1 MLLYILNY
9 NSLNNELTGASMS
22 PKLIVITDLQ
32 HFKLFETKKD
42 PLGRES
48 LELLESVDSSET
60 HKRLSEKVS
69 DQHGNFKGV
78 GASGAG
84 EDHNLVL
91 EWERRRIKEIGEQIS
106 DALKRHAH
114 EFWAL
119 AAPKAINNQIVE
131 LLDNGNKKSLKINLH
146 SDLTKIPNNKLLEHF
161 TNKLKG

>member
-1 MLLYILNY
+1 
-9 NSLNNELTGASMS
+9 MS

-42 PLGRES
+42 PLVRES

-69 DQHGNFKGV
+69 DQQGHFKSAG
-78 GASGAG
+78 GSCAG

-106 DALKRHAH
+106 DALKKHAH

-119 AAPKAINNQIVE
+119 AAPK
-131 LLDNGNKKSLKINLH
+131 
-146 SDLTKIPNNKLLEHF
+146 
-161 TNKLKG
+161 

>member
-1 MLLYILNY
+1 M
-9 NSLNNELTGASMS
+9 A
-22 PKLIVITDLQ
+22 PKLIVIADLQ

-42 PLGRES
+42 PLGRLS
-48 LELLESVDSSET
+48 LELLESVDSAES

-91 EWERRRIKEIGEQIS
+91 ELERRRVKEIGEQIT
-106 DALKRHAH
+106 DALQRHTH
-114 EFWAL
+114 ETWGL

-131 LLDNGNKKSLKINLH
+131 LLSDGNKKSMKKNLH
-146 SDLTKIPNNKLLEHF
+146 SDLTKIPNSKLLEHF
-161 TNKLKG
+161 LK

>member
-1 MLLYILNY
+1 MKLLHILNY
-9 NSLNNELTGASMS
+9 NSLSNELAGVSMS

-48 LELLESVDSSET
+48 LELLESIEDSDT

-91 EWERRRIKEIGEQIS
+91 EWERRRVKEIGEQIT

-114 EFWAL
+114 ETWAL
-119 AAPKAINNQIVE
+119 AAPKAINNKIVE
-131 LLDNGNKKSLKINLH
+131 LLNDANKKSMKKNLH
-146 SDLTKIPNNKLLEHF
+146 SDLTKIPSNKLLEHF
-161 TNKLKG
+161 LK

>member
-1 MLLYILNY
+1 MKLLYILNY
-9 NSLNNELTGASMS
+9 NSLDNGLAGASMS

-32 HFKLFETKKD
+32 HFKLFTIKKD

-48 LELLESVDSSET
+48 LELLESIDSSET
-60 HKRLSEKVS
+60 HKKLSEKVS
-69 DQHGNFKGV
+69 DQQGNFKSAG
-78 GASGAG
+78 GSGAG

-106 DALKRHAH
+106 DALQNHTH
-114 EFWAL
+114 EFWYL

-131 LLDNGNKKSLKINLH
+131 LLVNGNKKSLKINLH

-161 TNKLKG
+161 TK

>member
-1 MLLYILNY
+1 ML
-9 NSLNNELTGASMS
+9 

-48 LELLESVDSSET
+48 LELLESVDSADT

-69 DQHGNFKGV
+69 DQHGNFKSV
-78 GASGAG
+78 GGSGAG

-91 EWERRRIKEIGEQIS
+91 EWERRRVKEIGEQIT
-106 DALKRHAH
+106 DALQRHTH
-114 EFWAL
+114 ETWGL

-131 LLDNGNKKSLKINLH
+131 LLNDANKKSMKKNLP

-161 TNKLKG
+161 LK